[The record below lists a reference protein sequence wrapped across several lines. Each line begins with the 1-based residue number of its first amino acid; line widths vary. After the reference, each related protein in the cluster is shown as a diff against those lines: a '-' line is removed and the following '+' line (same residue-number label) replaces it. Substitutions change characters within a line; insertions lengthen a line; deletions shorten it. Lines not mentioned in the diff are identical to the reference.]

1 MQGFPK
7 TGCSLRKSN
16 NFTGINLKT
25 VMAKLP
31 ILMYHHVTTEKGKGL
46 TISIENLEK
55 QFKHLAENGYKT
67 YHFKELSKLKTL
79 PNAKNIIITF
89 DDGYVSQM
97 ELALPLLKK
106 YKLKATFFVPL
117 DFLGKTDSWNTSS
130 LQIMTLEQLKSLDPK
145 IVELGFHSFYHKK
158 YTELSNAE
166 IEADTRRCMEFVS
179 ENELNF
185 SPVLAYPYGKFPK
198 DKKVNEIFRKIL
210 YKNGIEYG
218 LRIGNRINTYPFK
231 KPYEIQRI
239 DVKGEFSMLKFRQKI
254 RFGKLF

>member
-1 MQGFPK
+1 
-7 TGCSLRKSN
+7 
-16 NFTGINLKT
+16 
-25 VMAKLP
+25 MAKLP

-46 TISIENLEK
+46 TISIENLEQ

-210 YKNGIEYG
+210 SKNGIEYG
-218 LRIGNRINTYPFK
+218 LRIGNRINTYPLK

>member
-1 MQGFPK
+1 M
-7 TGCSLRKSN
+7 RKSN

-46 TISIENLEK
+46 TISIENLEQ

-179 ENELNF
+179 EKELNF

-210 YKNGIEYG
+210 SKNGIEYG
-218 LRIGNRINTYPFK
+218 LRIGNRINTYPLK

>member
-1 MQGFPK
+1 
-7 TGCSLRKSN
+7 
-16 NFTGINLKT
+16 
-25 VMAKLP
+25 MAKLP

-46 TISIENLEK
+46 TISIENLEQ

-179 ENELNF
+179 EKELNF

-210 YKNGIEYG
+210 SKNGIEYG
-218 LRIGNRINTYPFK
+218 LRIGNRINTYPLK

>member
-1 MQGFPK
+1 LVKLKSLPK
-7 TGCSLRKSN
+7 T
-16 NFTGINLKT
+16 
-25 VMAKLP
+25 
-31 ILMYHHVTTEKGKGL
+31 
-46 TISIENLEK
+46 
-55 QFKHLAENGYKT
+55 
-67 YHFKELSKLKTL
+67 
-79 PNAKNIIITF
+79 KNIIITF

-117 DFLGKTDSWNTSS
+117 DFLGKTDTWNTSS
-130 LQIMTLEQLKSLDPK
+130 LKIMTAEQLKNLDPK

-166 IEADTRRCMEFVS
+166 IEADTRRCLEFVS

-198 DKKVNEIFRKIL
+198 EKKLNEIFKKIL
-210 YKNGIEYG
+210 SQNGIEYG
-218 LRIGNRINTYPFK
+218 LRIGNRINSFPFK
-231 KPYEIQRI
+231 KPFEIQRI

-254 RFGKLF
+254 RFGKFF